1 MSKKI
6 ILLAGPTASG
16 KSKLAVHLAK
26 KLNGEVINADSM
38 QIYKEIKIL
47 NTRPDKTLTKQIK
60 HHLYG
65 FHSVKKS
72 FSVGNWLKLAKN
84 TISKLL
90 SKKKPPIVVGGTGLY
105 FKSLTDGLVE
115 IPNIP
120 TKFRK
125 MIRDQQSKTG
135 QKIFY
140 KRLIKLDPKCKN
152 RIRPTDTQRSIRAYE
167 VKKYSGIS
175 LFEWFKKTKSRY
187 NKNQFIKIYL
197 DFPRDEILKRIEI
210 RCKKMIGK
218 ASINEV
224 RKFNKLKV
232 RKNLSSNKIIGIAE
246 INDFIA
252 QKYDLEQ
259 LQEKISIK
267 TRQYAKR
274 QATWARG
281 YMSDWTRLS
290 QFETK
295 KYIKNFKY

>member
-1 MSKKI
+1 MSKI
-6 ILLAGPTASG
+6 ILISGTTASG
-16 KSKLAVHLAK
+16 KSKFAVKIAK
-26 KLNGEVINADSM
+26 KINGEIINADSM

-90 SKKKPPIVVGGTGLY
+90 SKKKTPIVVGGTGLY

-175 LFEWFKKTKSRY
+175 LFEWFKKTESRY

-281 YMSDWTRLS
+281 NMSDWTRVSEL
-290 QFETK
+290 EAK
-295 KYIKNFKY
+295 NYIKNFKY

>member
-1 MSKKI
+1 MSKI
-6 ILLAGPTASG
+6 ILISGTTASG
-16 KSKLAVHLAK
+16 KSKFAVKIAK
-26 KLNGEVINADSM
+26 KLNGEIINADSM

-72 FSVGNWLKLAKN
+72 FSVGNWLKLTKKI
-84 TISKLL
+84 ISKLL
-90 SKKKPPIVVGGTGLY
+90 SKKKTPIVVGGTGLY

-125 MIRDQQSKTG
+125 AIRQQQSKIG
-135 QKIFY
+135 QKNFY
-140 KRLIKLDPKCKN
+140 KKLIKLDPQSIN
-152 RIRPTDTQRSIRAYE
+152 RIDPTDTQRSIRAYE
-167 VKKYSGIS
+167 VKKFSGIS
-175 LFEWFKKTKSRY
+175 LFEWFKKTKNIY
-187 NKNQFIKIYL
+187 NKNQFVKIYL
-197 DFPRDEILKRIEI
+197 DFPRDKILKRIET
-210 RCKKMIGK
+210 RCKKIIGK
-218 ASINEV
+218 DSVNEV

-246 INDFIA
+246 INEFIA

-281 YMSDWTRLS
+281 NMSDWTRVSEL
-290 QFETK
+290 EAK
-295 KYIKNFKY
+295 NYIKNFKY

>member
-1 MSKKI
+1 MSKI
-6 ILLAGPTASG
+6 ILISGTTASG
-16 KSKLAVHLAK
+16 KSKFAVKIAK
-26 KLNGEVINADSM
+26 KINGEIINADSM

-72 FSVGNWLKLAKN
+72 FSVGNWLKLTKKI
-84 TISKLL
+84 ISKLL
-90 SKKKPPIVVGGTGLY
+90 SKKKTPIVVGGTGLY

-125 MIRDQQSKTG
+125 AIRQQQSKIG
-135 QKIFY
+135 QKNFY
-140 KRLIKLDPKCKN
+140 KKLIKLDPQSIN
-152 RIRPTDTQRSIRAYE
+152 RIDPTDTQRSIRAYE
-167 VKKYSGIS
+167 VKKFSGIS
-175 LFEWFKKTKSRY
+175 LFEWFKKTKNIY

-281 YMSDWTRLS
+281 NMSDWTRVSEL
-290 QFETK
+290 EAK
-295 KYIKNFKY
+295 NYIKNFKY

>member
-1 MSKKI
+1 MSKI
-6 ILLAGPTASG
+6 ILISGTTASG
-16 KSKLAVHLAK
+16 KSKFAVKIAK
-26 KLNGEVINADSM
+26 KLNGEIINADSM

-72 FSVGNWLKLAKN
+72 FSVGNWLKLTKKI
-84 TISKLL
+84 ISKLL
-90 SKKKPPIVVGGTGLY
+90 SKKKTPIVVGGTGLY

-125 MIRDQQSKTG
+125 AIRQQQSKIG
-135 QKIFY
+135 QKNFY
-140 KRLIKLDPKCKN
+140 KKLIKLDPQSIN
-152 RIRPTDTQRSIRAYE
+152 RIDPTDTQRSIRAYE
-167 VKKYSGIS
+167 VKKFSGIS
-175 LFEWFKKTKSRY
+175 LFEWFKKTKNIY

-197 DFPRDEILKRIEI
+197 DFPRDKILKRIET
-210 RCKKMIGK
+210 RCKKIIGK
-218 ASINEV
+218 DSVNEV

-246 INDFIA
+246 INEFIA

-281 YMSDWTRLS
+281 NMSDWTRVSEL
-290 QFETK
+290 EAK
-295 KYIKNFKY
+295 NYIKNFKY

>member
-1 MSKKI
+1 MSKI
-6 ILLAGPTASG
+6 ILISGTTASG
-16 KSKLAVHLAK
+16 KSKFAVKIAK
-26 KLNGEVINADSM
+26 KINGEIINADSM

-140 KRLIKLDPKCKN
+140 KRLIKLDPKCEN

-175 LFEWFKKTKSRY
+175 LFEWFKKTESRY

-281 YMSDWTRLS
+281 NMSDWTRVSEL
-290 QFETK
+290 EAK
-295 KYIKNFKY
+295 NYIKNFKY

>member
-1 MSKKI
+1 MSKI
-6 ILLAGPTASG
+6 ILISGTTASG
-16 KSKLAVHLAK
+16 KSKFAVKIAK
-26 KLNGEVINADSM
+26 KLNGEIINADSM

-47 NTRPDKTLTKQIK
+47 NTRPDKTLTKQVK

-72 FSVGNWLKLAKN
+72 FSVGNWLKLTKKI
-84 TISKLL
+84 ISKLL
-90 SKKKPPIVVGGTGLY
+90 SKKKTPIVVGGTGLY
-105 FKSLTDGLVE
+105 FKSLTDGLVK

-120 TKFRK
+120 KKFRK
-125 MIRDQQSKTG
+125 AIREQQSKIG
-135 QKIFY
+135 QKNFY
-140 KRLIKLDPKCKN
+140 KQLIKLDPQSIN
-152 RIRPTDTQRSIRAYE
+152 RIDPTDTQRSIRAYE
-167 VKKYSGIS
+167 VKKFSGIS
-175 LFEWFKKTKSRY
+175 LFEWFKKTKNIY

-197 DFPRDEILKRIEI
+197 DFPRDKILKRIET
-210 RCKKMIGK
+210 RCKKIIGK
-218 ASINEV
+218 DSVNEV

-246 INDFIA
+246 INEFIA

-281 YMSDWTRLS
+281 YMSDWTRVS
-290 QFETK
+290 KVEAK
-295 KYIKNFKY
+295 NYIKNFKY

>member
-1 MSKKI
+1 MSKI
-6 ILLAGPTASG
+6 ILISGTTASG
-16 KSKLAVHLAK
+16 KSKFAVKIAK
-26 KLNGEVINADSM
+26 KINGEIINADSM

-47 NTRPDKTLTKQIK
+47 NTRPDKRLTKQIK

-281 YMSDWTRLS
+281 NMSDWTRVSEL
-290 QFETK
+290 EAK
-295 KYIKNFKY
+295 NYIKNFKY

>member
-1 MSKKI
+1 MSKI
-6 ILLAGPTASG
+6 ILISGTTASG
-16 KSKLAVHLAK
+16 KSKFAVKIAK
-26 KLNGEVINADSM
+26 KLNGEIINADSM

-72 FSVGNWLKLAKN
+72 FSVGNWLKLTKKI
-84 TISKLL
+84 ISKLL
-90 SKKKPPIVVGGTGLY
+90 SKKKTPIVVGGTGLY

-125 MIRDQQSKTG
+125 AIRQQQSKIG
-135 QKIFY
+135 QKNFY
-140 KRLIKLDPKCKN
+140 KKLIKLDPQSIN
-152 RIRPTDTQRSIRAYE
+152 RIDPTDAQRSIRAYE
-167 VKKYSGIS
+167 VKKFSGIS
-175 LFEWFKKTKSRY
+175 LFEWFKKTKNIY

-197 DFPRDEILKRIEI
+197 DFPRDKILKRIET
-210 RCKKMIGK
+210 RCKKIIGK
-218 ASINEV
+218 DSVNEV

-246 INDFIA
+246 INEFIA
-252 QKYDLEQ
+252 RKYDLEQ

-281 YMSDWTRLS
+281 NMSDWTRVSEL
-290 QFETK
+290 EAK
-295 KYIKNFKY
+295 NYIKNFKY

>member
-1 MSKKI
+1 MSKI
-6 ILLAGPTASG
+6 ILISGTTASG
-16 KSKLAVHLAK
+16 KSKFAVKIAK
-26 KLNGEVINADSM
+26 KLNGEIINADSM

-72 FSVGNWLKLAKN
+72 FSVGKWLKLAKK

-90 SKKKPPIVVGGTGLY
+90 SKKKTPIVVGRTGLY

-125 MIRDQQSKTG
+125 AIRQQQSKIG
-135 QKIFY
+135 QKNFY
-140 KRLIKLDPKCKN
+140 KKLIKLDPQSIN
-152 RIRPTDTQRSIRAYE
+152 RIDPTDTQRSIRAYE
-167 VKKYSGIS
+167 VKKFSGIS
-175 LFEWFKKTKSRY
+175 LFEWFKKTKNIY

-197 DFPRDEILKRIEI
+197 DFPRDKILKRIET
-210 RCKKMIGK
+210 RCKKIIGK
-218 ASINEV
+218 DSVNEV

-246 INDFIA
+246 INEFIA

-281 YMSDWTRLS
+281 NMSDWTRVSEL
-290 QFETK
+290 EAK
-295 KYIKNFKY
+295 NYIKNFKY

>member
-1 MSKKI
+1 MSKI
-6 ILLAGPTASG
+6 ILISGTTASG
-16 KSKLAVHLAK
+16 KSKFAVKIAK
-26 KLNGEVINADSM
+26 KINGEIINADSM

-90 SKKKPPIVVGGTGLY
+90 SKKKTPIVVGGTGLY

-120 TKFRK
+120 AKFRK

-281 YMSDWTRLS
+281 NMSDWTRVSEL
-290 QFETK
+290 EAK
-295 KYIKNFKY
+295 NYIKNFKY

>member
-1 MSKKI
+1 MSKI
-6 ILLAGPTASG
+6 ILISGTTASG
-16 KSKLAVHLAK
+16 KSKFAVKIAK
-26 KLNGEVINADSM
+26 KLNGEIINADSM

-72 FSVGNWLKLAKN
+72 FSVGNWLKLTKKI
-84 TISKLL
+84 ISTLL
-90 SKKKPPIVVGGTGLY
+90 KKKKTPIVVGGTGLY
-105 FKSLTDGLVE
+105 FKSLTDGLVK

-120 TKFRK
+120 KKFRK
-125 MIRDQQSKTG
+125 AIREQQSKIG
-135 QKIFY
+135 QKNFY
-140 KRLIKLDPKCKN
+140 KQLIKLDPQSIN
-152 RIRPTDTQRSIRAYE
+152 RIDPTDTQRSIRAYE
-167 VKKYSGIS
+167 VKKFSGIS
-175 LFEWFKKTKSRY
+175 LFEWFKKTKNIY

-197 DFPRDEILKRIEI
+197 DFPRDKILKRIET
-210 RCKKMIGK
+210 RCKKIIGK
-218 ASINEV
+218 DSINEV

-246 INDFIA
+246 INEFIA

-281 YMSDWTRLS
+281 NMSDWTRVSEL
-290 QFETK
+290 EAK
-295 KYIKNFKY
+295 NYIKNFKY

>member
-1 MSKKI
+1 MSKI
-6 ILLAGPTASG
+6 ILISGTTASG
-16 KSKLAVHLAK
+16 KSKFAVKIAK
-26 KLNGEVINADSM
+26 KLNGEIINADSM

-47 NTRPDKTLTKQIK
+47 NTRPDKTLTKQVK

-72 FSVGNWLKLAKN
+72 FSVGKWLKLTKKI
-84 TISKLL
+84 ISTLL
-90 SKKKPPIVVGGTGLY
+90 RKKKTPIVVGGTGLY
-105 FKSLTDGLVE
+105 FKSLTDGLVK

-120 TKFRK
+120 KKFRK
-125 MIRDQQSKTG
+125 AIREQQSKIG
-135 QKIFY
+135 QKNFY
-140 KRLIKLDPKCKN
+140 KQLIKLDPQSIN
-152 RIRPTDTQRSIRAYE
+152 RIDPTDTQRSIRAYE
-167 VKKYSGIS
+167 VKKFSGIS
-175 LFEWFKKTKSRY
+175 LFEWFKKTKNIY

-197 DFPRDEILKRIEI
+197 DFPRDKILKRIET
-210 RCKKMIGK
+210 RCKKIIGK
-218 ASINEV
+218 DSVNEV

-246 INDFIA
+246 INEFIA

-281 YMSDWTRLS
+281 YMSDWTRVS
-290 QFETK
+290 KVEAK
-295 KYIKNFKY
+295 NYIKNFKY

>member
-1 MSKKI
+1 MSKI
-6 ILLAGPTASG
+6 ILISGTTASG
-16 KSKLAVHLAK
+16 KSKFAVKIAK
-26 KLNGEVINADSM
+26 KLNGEIINADSM

-72 FSVGNWLKLAKN
+72 FSVGNWLKLTKKI
-84 TISKLL
+84 ISKLL
-90 SKKKPPIVVGGTGLY
+90 SKKKTPIVVGGTGLY

-125 MIRDQQSKTG
+125 AIRQQQSKIG
-135 QKIFY
+135 QKNFY
-140 KRLIKLDPKCKN
+140 KKLIKLDPQSIN
-152 RIRPTDTQRSIRAYE
+152 RIDPTDTQRSIRAYE
-167 VKKYSGIS
+167 VKKFSGIS
-175 LFEWFKKTKSRY
+175 LFEWFKKTKNIY

-197 DFPRDEILKRIEI
+197 DFPREIILKRIET
-210 RCKKMIGK
+210 RCKKIIGK
-218 ASINEV
+218 DSVNEV

-246 INDFIA
+246 INEFIA

-281 YMSDWTRLS
+281 NMSDWTRVS
-290 QFETK
+290 EVEAK
-295 KYIKNFKY
+295 NYIKNFKY

>member
-1 MSKKI
+1 MSKI
-6 ILLAGPTASG
+6 ILISGTTASG
-16 KSKLAVHLAK
+16 KSKFAVKIAK
-26 KLNGEVINADSM
+26 KLNGEIINADSM

-47 NTRPDKTLTKQIK
+47 NTRPDKTLTKQVK

-65 FHSVKKS
+65 FHSVKQS
-72 FSVGNWLKLAKN
+72 FSVGNWLKLTKKI
-84 TISKLL
+84 ISKLL
-90 SKKKPPIVVGGTGLY
+90 RKKKTPIVVGGTGLY

-125 MIRDQQSKTG
+125 AIRQQQSKIG
-135 QKIFY
+135 QKNFY
-140 KRLIKLDPKCKN
+140 KKLIKLDPQSIN
-152 RIRPTDTQRSIRAYE
+152 RIDPTDTQRSIRAYE
-167 VKKYSGIS
+167 VKKFSGIS
-175 LFEWFKKTKSRY
+175 LFEWFKKTKNIY

-197 DFPRDEILKRIEI
+197 DFPRDKILKRIET
-210 RCKKMIGK
+210 RCKKIIGK
-218 ASINEV
+218 DSINEV

-246 INDFIA
+246 INEFIA

-281 YMSDWTRLS
+281 NMSDWTRVSEL
-290 QFETK
+290 EAK
-295 KYIKNFKY
+295 NYIKNFKY

>member
-1 MSKKI
+1 MSKI
-6 ILLAGPTASG
+6 ILISGTTASG
-16 KSKLAVHLAK
+16 KSKFAVKIAK
-26 KLNGEVINADSM
+26 KLNGEIINADSM

-72 FSVGNWLKLAKN
+72 FSVGNWLKLTKKI
-84 TISKLL
+84 ISKLL
-90 SKKKPPIVVGGTGLY
+90 SKKKTPIVVGGTGLY

-125 MIRDQQSKTG
+125 AIRQQQSKIG
-135 QKIFY
+135 QKNFY
-140 KRLIKLDPKCKN
+140 KKLIKLDPQSIN
-152 RIRPTDTQRSIRAYE
+152 RIDPTDAQRSIRAYE
-167 VKKYSGIS
+167 VKKFSGIS
-175 LFEWFKKTKSRY
+175 LFEWFKKTKNIY

-197 DFPRDEILKRIEI
+197 DFPRDKILKRIET
-210 RCKKMIGK
+210 RCKKIIGK
-218 ASINEV
+218 DSVNEV

-246 INDFIA
+246 INEFIA

-281 YMSDWTRLS
+281 NMSDWTRVSEL
-290 QFETK
+290 EAK
-295 KYIKNFKY
+295 NYIKNFKY